1 MIAHIQ
7 PLDKIVVEF
16 IGRDTM
22 FIYIVFETSSMLS
35 PDQPYATKNGRPFL
49 VRSAVSIE
57 AADVYT
63 CPDLTI
69 QAGGPYTKSK
79 HQLSPQLS
87 DYLNGL
93 FSLIIKHI

>member
-1 MIAHIQ
+1 LIAHIQ

-22 FIYIVFETSSMLS
+22 FIYIVFETSSMVS

-63 CPDLTI
+63 CPDLYHPNR
-69 QAGGPYTKSK
+69 GPLY
-79 HQLSPQLS
+79 
-87 DYLNGL
+87 
-93 FSLIIKHI
+93 